1 VKAVLKRPSNA
12 ATIRTDLLAVL
23 LAGPDATLPAAA
35 QALDTK
41 MGGALARA
49 IASGIATAKAGSG
62 TLVPAPKGVPAQ
74 AVVLI
79 GLGDG
84 ERDDFEAAGR
94 TLGKQAGEARAARAA
109 VLIPDGTDAAS
120 SRALV
125 EGTSYGAY
133 RYLPHK
139 AKDPQA
145 APALSEL
152 TLVGSGISSAE
163 VARATATAIAVSAAR
178 DLVNAPSN
186 HLTPSDMAARARRLA
201 AEIPGLTCTV
211 LDEKAL
217 RRMKAGA
224 LLAVAQGS
232 AEPPRMIVMRYQPQG
247 AVKGKKLLGLVGK
260 AMTFDSGGISIKP
273 SSHMEDMKMDM
284 GGGAAVIEG
293 AGLIARLGLALPFIA
308 IVPSAENMPSGTAVK
323 PGDVITAMNGKTIE
337 VINTDAEGRLIL
349 ADALTYAVREGA
361 THIVDMATLTGAIVV
376 AIGDVYAGLYGSDAD
391 WTDAV
396 KAAGETTGDL
406 CWHMPMHKGYDPLI
420 RSKVADLSNSS
431 NKREAGSVYAAQF
444 LREFTD
450 GKPWC
455 HIDVAGTAMIGG
467 AGTGFGVRLIAEL
480 AAGMAAKR

>member
-1 VKAVLKRPSNA
+1 VKVVVKRPSNPA
-12 ATIRTDLLAVL
+12 AIRTDLLAVL
-23 LAGPDATLPAAA
+23 LPGPDAQLPAAA
-35 QALDTK
+35 APLDTK

-49 IASGIATAKAGSG
+49 ITAGVATSKAGSS
-62 TLVPAPKGVPAQ
+62 LLSPAPKGVGAT
-74 AVVLI
+74 AVALV

-84 ERDDFEAAGR
+84 ERDDWEAAGR
-94 TLGKQAGEARAARAA
+94 ALGKRAGEARAARAA
-109 VLIPDGTDAAS
+109 VTIPDGADAANV
-120 SRALV
+120 RALV
-125 EGTSYGAY
+125 EGVAYGAY
-133 RYLPHK
+133 RFLRHK
-139 AKDPQA
+139 AKDPKA
-145 APALSEL
+145 APALVEL
-152 TLVGSGISSAE
+152 TLVGAGISRPDAE
-163 VARATATAIAVSAAR
+163 RAAATADAVSAAR
-178 DLVNAPSN
+178 DLVNSPAN
-186 HLTPSDMAARARRLA
+186 HLTPSDLAARAKELA
-201 AEIPGLTCTV
+201 ASTPGLTCTV
-211 LDEKAL
+211 LDERAL

-232 AEPPRMIVMRYQPQG
+232 AVPPRMIVLRYQPPG
-247 AVKGKKLLGLVGK
+247 AAKSKRLLGLVGK

-293 AGLIARLGLALPFIA
+293 AGLVAKMGLNVPFIA
-308 IVPSAENMPSGTAVK
+308 VVPSAENMPSSTAVK
-323 PGDVITAMNGKTIE
+323 PGDVVTSMSGKTIE

-349 ADALTYAVREGA
+349 ADALTCAVREGA
-361 THIVDMATLTGAIVV
+361 THLVDMATLTGAIVV

-391 WTDAV
+391 WTDTIR
-396 KAAGETTGDL
+396 AAGDAAGDL

-467 AGTGFGVRLIAEL
+467 AGTGFGVGLIAEL
-480 AAGMAAKR
+480 ATNLATKK

>member
-1 VKAVLKRPSNA
+1 MKAVLKRPSNP

-23 LAGPDATLPAAA
+23 LAGPDAALPTAA
-35 QALDTK
+35 QALDAK
-41 MGGALARA
+41 MGGALTRA
-49 IASGIATAKAGSG
+49 IASGMATAKEGAS

-74 AVVLI
+74 AVALI
-79 GLGDG
+79 GLGEG
-84 ERDDFEAAGR
+84 TRDDFEAAGKAI
-94 TLGKQAGEARAARAA
+94 GKRAGEARAARAA
-109 VLIPDGTDAAS
+109 ALLPDGTEAAS
-120 SRALV
+120 ARALV
-125 EGTSYGAY
+125 EGAAYGAY
-133 RYLPHK
+133 RYLRHK
-139 AKDPQA
+139 AKDPKT
-145 APALSEL
+145 APELAEL
-152 TLVGSGISSAE
+152 TLVGTGVSAAE
-163 VARATATAIAVSAAR
+163 VARAAATATAVSAAR

-186 HLTPSDMAARARRLA
+186 HLTPSDLAARARELA

-232 AEPPRMIVMRYQPQG
+232 AEPPRMIVLRYQPKG
-247 AVKGKKLLGLVGK
+247 AVTGKKLLGLVGK

-293 AGLIARLGLALPFIA
+293 AGLIARLGLAMPFIA
-308 IVPSAENMPSGTAVK
+308 VVPSAENMPSGTAVK
-323 PGDVITAMNGKTIE
+323 PGDVITAMSGKTIE

-376 AIGDVYAGLYGSDAD
+376 AIGDVYAGLYGSDAE
-391 WTDAV
+391 WTEAV
-396 KAAGETTGDL
+396 RSAGESTGDL

-480 AAGMAAKR
+480 ATVMAAGK